1 MTATMADSDARLADI
16 INSMDDEE
24 VLCRGPAGHR
34 FSLDQRRRKGS
45 RLKGVEAVRQVDG
58 CYLVIETCL
67 ECGMVE
73 RWSVT
78 LPGGAYDVDVIYRYR
93 YSRKWKKVPQELG
106 RVGKRTFR
114 VIADQRG
121 GGLYKSTVLEAAR
134 VTDRVDG
141 EVPQTRFS
149 HG

>member
-1 MTATMADSDARLADI
+1 MTAVTADNDARLASI
-16 INSMDDEE
+16 IDSMDDEE
-24 VLCRGPAGHR
+24 VECRGPAGHS
-34 FSLDQRRRKGS
+34 FALDRRRRKGS

-93 YSRKWKKVPQELG
+93 YSRRGKKVPQELG

-114 VIADQRG
+114 VVADARAG
-121 GGLYKSTVLEAAR
+121 GPYRAIVLEAAR
-134 VTDRVDG
+134 VTDRAPG
-141 EVPQTRFS
+141 EVPQARFR